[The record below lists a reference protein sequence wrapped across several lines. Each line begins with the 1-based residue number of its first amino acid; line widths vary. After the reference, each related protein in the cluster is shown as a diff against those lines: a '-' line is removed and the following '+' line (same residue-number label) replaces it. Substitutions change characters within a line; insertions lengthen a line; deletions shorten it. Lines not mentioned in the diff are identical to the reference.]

1 MVYFDN
7 AATTK
12 PYEAVLKTFN
22 ECGADEYFNPS
33 ASYSLSF
40 NLYKKIGDIRKKFI
54 SILNGDVESDNI
66 VFTSSATE
74 SNNLAIFGSC
84 FNKEKK
90 YLFSV
95 GEHPAVYN
103 CAMELKNKG
112 YKVFFIPLQKNGQV
126 DYDKLDNLC
135 DNDVCFVSTMF
146 VNNETGAINDLIR
159 IRNIIDK
166 KAKNCVFHVDG
177 VQGFCK
183 IPIDVTE
190 ARINLFSISAHKIHG
205 LKGLGALYI
214 SKGTKLKNI
223 IFGGGQEFGLRS
235 GTINYPGIISF
246 YKAAQTTCENMKKNF
261 VKVTNLKNYLREQLV
276 KLNKNKIRIVSD
288 NECSPYINSLIF
300 EGNRGET
307 IMRFLDS
314 KGILVGTGSA
324 CSSSKVG
331 NRVLENMGFN
341 KNQILGSIRISFS
354 ADNTKGEIDYFITCI
369 DDYLKNINA

>member
-1 MVYFDN
+1 MIYFDN

-12 PYEAVLKTFN
+12 PYEEVLKVFK
-22 ECGADEYFNPS
+22 EYGADEYFNPS

-40 NLYKKIGDIRKKFI
+40 NLYKKIGDIRKEFI
-54 SILNGDVESDNI
+54 SILNGDIESDNVI
-66 VFTSSATE
+66 FTASATE

-112 YKVFFIPLQKNGQV
+112 YKVAFIPLQRNGQI
-126 DYDKLDNLC
+126 DYEKLESLC
-135 DNDVCFVSTMF
+135 DSDVCFVSTMF
-146 VNNETGAINDLIR
+146 VNNETGAVNDLIK

-166 KAKNCVFHVDG
+166 KTKNCVFHVDG

-183 IPIDVTE
+183 IPINIIE
-190 ARINLFSISAHKIHG
+190 AKINLFSMSAHKIHG

-214 SKGTKLKNI
+214 SKGTKLKKI

-235 GTINYPGIISF
+235 GTVNYPGIASF
-246 YKAAQTTCENMKKNF
+246 CKAAQITCENMEKNF
-261 VKVTNLKNYLREQLV
+261 TKVSYLKKYLTE
-276 KLNKNKIRIVSD
+276 KLAEIKSNKIKLVSD
-288 NECSPYINSLIF
+288 NECSPYIISLIF

-314 KGILVGTGSA
+314 KNILVGTGSA
-324 CSSSKVG
+324 CSSNKVG
-331 NRVLENMGFN
+331 NRILENMGYN
-341 KNQILGSIRISFS
+341 NNQILGSIRISFS
-354 ADNTKGEIDYFITCI
+354 ADNSQTEIDYLITCI
-369 DDYLKNINA
+369 KEYLKNINA